1 MSSGLVS
8 ADYIIFFVGFVTE
21 RDLVEQDII
30 NSDDLVMLCVNCGKK
45 DDHFSW
51 KCPELGT
58 IPFGPLIEEDMICEV
73 CGIEGEHCTDVC
85 PKVWIPPEP
94 KPGFRECLICCKY
107 DDSEHWTEDCPVLA
121 NGDRKFCWN
130 CESLGDHLSEDC
142 PVIVKDDV
150 NFCRCCELVG
160 GHLTED
166 CPRETNDGRKYCAI
180 CKWMCSH
187 STEKCPLAESPEPA
201 ATSTS
206 IVTLSK
212 I

>member
-1 MSSGLVS
+1 M
-8 ADYIIFFVGFVTE
+8 
-21 RDLVEQDII
+21 EQELI
-30 NSDDLVMLCVNCGKK
+30 NSDDFVMLCVNCGKK

-58 IPFGPLIEEDMICEV
+58 IPFGPIIEEDMFCEV
-73 CGIEGEHCTDVC
+73 CGIEGEHSTDVC
-85 PKVWIPPEP
+85 TKVWKPPEP

-150 NFCRCCELVG
+150 NFCTCCALVG

-180 CKWMCSH
+180 CNWMCSH
-187 STEKCPLAESPEPA
+187 STEKCPLAELAEPA
-201 ATSTS
+201 ATGTG